1 MKILEKIKQNSITRE
16 KEISKILNKKK
27 DYVLRFNNDKTLLEL
42 YDDKDKKII
51 SCKYNFYGIY
61 QPSTKLWIWASSIPD
76 IKKNTIKFI
85 NKLKLYDHLF
95 ESDSNI
101 KSDFYYQLL
110 NQDTILLNDDGK
122 LSWINELL
130 IYLSNDLYYFNPS
143 NSQGN
148 IQFIGL
154 SKIMEKYI

>member
-1 MKILEKIKQNSITRE
+1 MKILEKIKENSIARE
-16 KEISKILNKKK
+16 KEIFKILNKKK
-27 DYVLRFNNDKTLLEL
+27 DYILRFNNDKTLLEL

-51 SCKYNFYGIY
+51 SGKYVFYGIY
-61 QPSTKLWIWASSIPD
+61 QPSTKLWIWASSIPEITKD
-76 IKKNTIKFI
+76 TIKFI

-95 ESDSNI
+95 ESDSNT

-110 NQDTILLNDDGK
+110 NQDTILLKDEEK
-122 LSWINELL
+122 LSWINDLL

-154 SKIMEKYI
+154 SKITQKYI